1 MTKFLVAA
9 TAVLLAHPALAQGG
23 GAISM
28 SNAESADGF
37 ADSRECEAVLMA
49 SVKSNAGSASGRD
62 TSANLS
68 GSIINRAGGHIS
80 RCEKVG
86 GEYLIVVYP
95 AGSRLGQGV

>member
-1 MTKFLVAA
+1 MRKFLVAA
-9 TAVLLAHPALAQGG
+9 TAVLLAHPALAQGN

-28 SNAESADGF
+28 NNAESADGF
-37 ADSRECEAVLMA
+37 ADSRACEAVLMGSA
-49 SVKSNAGSASGRD
+49 KLDAGSASGRD
-62 TSANLS
+62 GGAKPA

-95 AGSRLGQGV
+95 AGSRPDQGA